1 MRTDPLRSPPDVT
14 SWCSAG
20 SPGRPRPG
28 LSTASPVTFVALF
41 PYVEEPDPETLMATA
56 PVQMSDLLLALVY
69 MGPDGQV
76 YWAQRLQ
83 G

>member
-1 MRTDPLRSPPDVT
+1 MADEK
-14 SWCSAG
+14 
-20 SPGRPRPG
+20 
-28 LSTASPVTFVALF
+28 ASPVTFVALF
-41 PYVEEPDPETLMATA
+41 PYAEKPDPETSTATA

-69 MGPDGQV
+69 MGSDGQA

>member
-1 MRTDPLRSPPDVT
+1 
-14 SWCSAG
+14 
-20 SPGRPRPG
+20 
-28 LSTASPVTFVALF
+28 
-41 PYVEEPDPETLMATA
+41 MATA